1 MTDHSSP
8 AHVLEGFPAAASAF
22 VAALESNRLRI
33 ARDAGLT
40 GTELRALFY
49 VARVKS
55 TTPKDLAAHLGMT
68 TGAVTAI
75 SRRLVE
81 AQLLH
86 RVDHP
91 EDRRSLYLELTPE
104 GHATMLQMHG
114 GFADMLED
122 ATSTLSSVE
131 LEIFTNALQT
141 VSKQVKNRSEAPQ
154 TLHGFR

>member
-1 MTDHSSP
+1 MDDQSRP
-8 AHVLEGFPAAASAF
+8 AHVLGGLPAAASAF
-22 VAALESNRLRI
+22 VAVLESNRQRI

-40 GTELRALFY
+40 STELRALFY

-55 TTPKDLAAHLGMT
+55 TTPKNLATHLGVT

-114 GFADMLED
+114 GFSDMLQD
-122 ATSTLSSVE
+122 ATSALSSAE
-131 LEIFTNALQT
+131 LDIFTSALQT
-141 VSKQVKNRSEAPQ
+141 VSNQVKNRSETPQ